1 MFFFR
6 QGDLQD
12 SLTQL
17 GNDFFEINLVV
28 DSKAPDKILFYEFT
42 DAIIVF
48 IALRTLLPI
57 ALEGQYIVMKL
68 NRNIFLGH
76 ARGFCFQMK
85 RVVLFNHIDLGQ
97 NCRLLLVCP
106 GEPEN

>member
-28 DSKAPDKILFYEFT
+28 DSKAPDKILFSEFT
-42 DAIIVF
+42 DALFVF
-48 IALRTLLPI
+48 IALRTLSPI
-57 ALEGQYIVMKL
+57 SLEGQYVVMKI
-68 NRNIFLGH
+68 NRNVILGH
-76 ARGFCFQMK
+76 ARVSAS
-85 RVVLFNHIDLGQ
+85 R
-97 NCRLLLVCP
+97 
-106 GEPEN
+106 